1 MHAFNWPILSTLRA
15 VSLAPGVWAVV
26 SDHLE
31 RKLLQRQQILAWAE
45 GAVRGN
51 IICHARNNM

>member
-45 GAVRGN
+45 GAVSYRLGN
-51 IICHARNNM
+51 AHI

>member
-31 RKLLQRQQILAWAE
+31 RKLLQRQQ
-45 GAVRGN
+45 VRGN
-51 IICHARNNM
+51 IIGHARNNM